1 MRRTWIPQR
10 YGPDRLRRAR
20 VRLVT
25 AVPHYLLLGA
35 GFSRNW
41 GGWVAS
47 EAFEYL
53 LGSPEI
59 LADPQLRDLLWRHQ
73 LGGGFEDALA
83 EVQTAGR
90 TSWARQ
96 PWTHAQL
103 VSFQGAVGRMFDDMN
118 RAFLTRTDLEFRR
131 DLGPAR
137 MVRTFLSRFDAIFT
151 LNQDVLLE
159 QFYLSDKVVQSSVS
173 PCVPGM
179 LRVPHSEPIYSESL
193 SRAIWHPRPENELKL
208 QGGQPY
214 IKLHGSANWFSADGQ
229 RLLIIGGA
237 KQQEIGRNPILSWYA
252 KEFARCLQES
262 NSRLLVIGYGFRD
275 NHVNDAIGDG
285 VTRGLRMFVIDP
297 QGAELA
303 FKLNQTRQRAAIAV
317 TTPL

>member
-103 VSFQGAVGRMFDDMN
+103 VSFQGAVGRMFD
-118 RAFLTRTDLEFRR
+118 E
-131 DLGPAR
+131 
-137 MVRTFLSRFDAIFT
+137 
-151 LNQDVLLE
+151 
-159 QFYLSDKVVQSSVS
+159 
-173 PCVPGM
+173 
-179 LRVPHSEPIYSESL
+179 
-193 SRAIWHPRPENELKL
+193 
-208 QGGQPY
+208 
-214 IKLHGSANWFSADGQ
+214 
-229 RLLIIGGA
+229 
-237 KQQEIGRNPILSWYA
+237 
-252 KEFARCLQES
+252 
-262 NSRLLVIGYGFRD
+262 
-275 NHVNDAIGDG
+275 
-285 VTRGLRMFVIDP
+285 
-297 QGAELA
+297 
-303 FKLNQTRQRAAIAV
+303 
-317 TTPL
+317 